1 LDYLPINIRLRDEP
15 VLLVGA
21 GVVATRK
28 ARFLL
33 DAGARLRVVAPERSA
48 DLARLGASGEIHWE
62 ARPYACGDVAGAVLA
77 VAATPDRSVNEAVSR
92 EARERAVPVNVVDC
106 PELCS
111 FIFPAIVDR
120 SPLTVAISS
129 SGASPVLARRV
140 RSRVEAMLP
149 AATAEL
155 ARFARLQRDRI
166 REVAKT
172 EEERR
177 RLWEAVL
184 DGPVAQLVL
193 SNRWQAAEERFREI
207 LESYTPASVGE
218 VYLIGAGPG
227 DPELMTFKALRLLQR
242 ADVVLHDRLVNPDI
256 VAMARRD
263 ADRRYV
269 GKRRSEHSVPQDEI
283 NATLVRLARE
293 GHIVARLKGGDP
305 FVFGRGGEEINELA
319 ASGIPFQVVPGI
331 TAANA
336 AACYAGIPLTH
347 RDYAQSV
354 RFVTGHTKDGR
365 LAHRWEDFLNERETL
380 VFYMA
385 LVGLPLICEGLLGA
399 GRSPDTPMALVER
412 ATSPQQR
419 LITGTL
425 ATMVDLAEGARPE
438 PPTLLVVGDVVRL
451 AGRLGWY
458 GSG

>member
-1 LDYLPINIRLRDEP
+1 
-15 VLLVGA
+15 
-21 GVVATRK
+21 
-28 ARFLL
+28 
-33 DAGARLRVVAPERSA
+33 
-48 DLARLGASGEIHWE
+48 
-62 ARPYACGDVAGAVLA
+62 
-77 VAATPDRSVNEAVSR
+77 
-92 EARERAVPVNVVDC
+92 
-106 PELCS
+106 
-111 FIFPAIVDR
+111 
-120 SPLTVAISS
+120 
-129 SGASPVLARRV
+129 
-140 RSRVEAMLP
+140 
-149 AATAEL
+149 
-155 ARFARLQRDRI
+155 
-166 REVAKT
+166 
-172 EEERR
+172 
-177 RLWEAVL
+177 
-184 DGPVAQLVL
+184 VL
-193 SNRWQAAEERFREI
+193 SNRWQAAEERLRDI
-207 LESYTPASVGE
+207 LERYTPASVGE

-227 DPELMTFKALRLLQR
+227 DPELLTFKALRLLQR
-242 ADVVLHDRLVNPDI
+242 ADIVLHDRLVNPDI

-263 ADRRYV
+263 AERRYV

-283 NATLVRLARE
+283 NTTLVRLARE
-293 GHIVARLKGGDP
+293 GRIVARLKGGDP

-354 RFVTGHTKDGR
+354 RFVTGHTKDGG

-385 LVGLPLICEGLLGA
+385 LVGLPLICKGLLDA

-425 ATMVDLAEGARPE
+425 ATMPDLAEHARPE